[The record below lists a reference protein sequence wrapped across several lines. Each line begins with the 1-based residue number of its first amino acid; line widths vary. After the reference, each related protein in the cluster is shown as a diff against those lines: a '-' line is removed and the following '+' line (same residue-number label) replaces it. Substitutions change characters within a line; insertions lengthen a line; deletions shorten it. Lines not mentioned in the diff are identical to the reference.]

1 MHIRIM
7 RCVKMLDVD
16 KRDFIVLAVLV
27 SPCVGFAVTGNTA
40 GAKQVLRRPFL
51 GGEGKPWVI
60 LEKRFLFYKP
70 TSSGIPLWHVL
81 IVFPSMACPKLWS
94 GKFGCVFGC
103 VWYVW
108 SVHDEC
114 VFVLR
119 AFVCCFFLL
128 DVTSPTCSFLWGF
141 WQLSL
146 RGLSSPVT
154 SSALD
159 EIWTRRLADAR
170 DVLGQK
176 KSSKAQVFWSETR
189 CVHVTFRIPV
199 MRSKSG
205 LLKRKDGDHLGING
219 VINLSRKWRSSLSTF
234 EKVDEFEILKGPV
247 TSILFF
253 YVFFIWVSTQDTWE
267 RRGSWSHFFG
277 FP

>member
-119 AFVCCFFLL
+119 AFVCCFFFARRDIS
-128 DVTSPTCSFLWGF
+128 DVFVSVRFLAAQPSRPIQPCHLECLGWDMDSQTCGC
-141 WQLSL
+141 
-146 RGLSSPVT
+146 
-154 SSALD
+154 
-159 EIWTRRLADAR
+159 ERRL
-170 DVLGQK
+170 GTEGIF
-176 KSSKAQVFWSETR
+176 KSTS
-189 CVHVTFRIPV
+189 
-199 MRSKSG
+199 
-205 LLKRKDGDHLGING
+205 LLKWDTLCSCHIPH
-219 VINLSRKWRSSLSTF
+219 SRDAL
-234 EKVDEFEILKGPV
+234 
-247 TSILFF
+247 
-253 YVFFIWVSTQDTWE
+253 
-267 RRGSWSHFFG
+267 
-277 FP
+277 